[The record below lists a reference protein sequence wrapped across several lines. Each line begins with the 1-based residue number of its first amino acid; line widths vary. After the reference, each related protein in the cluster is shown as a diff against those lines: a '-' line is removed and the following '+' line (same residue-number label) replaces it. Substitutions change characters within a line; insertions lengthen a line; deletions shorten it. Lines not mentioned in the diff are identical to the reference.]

1 MKLNFVSHFL
11 CSIRYLFTS
20 EDCGATFSSHKLDL
34 TPELVE
40 FDAAREK
47 VFLVHDLMDDAKR
60 LYVSKVGFELTSCL
74 EHRLMKSIYSFFRTL
89 AAPTPTCRTT

>member
-1 MKLNFVSHFL
+1 MLNLFNTFSL
-11 CSIRYLFTS
+11 SIRYLFTS

-60 LYVSKVGFELTSCL
+60 LYVSKVGKELTSYF
-74 EHRLMKSIYSFFRTL
+74 EHKLMK
-89 AAPTPTCRTT
+89 